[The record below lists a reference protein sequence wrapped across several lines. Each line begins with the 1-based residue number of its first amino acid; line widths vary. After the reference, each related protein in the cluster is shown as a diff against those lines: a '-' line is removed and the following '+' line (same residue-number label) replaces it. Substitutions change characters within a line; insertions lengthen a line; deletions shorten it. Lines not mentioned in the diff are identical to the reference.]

1 MSASLPT
8 GRRFIQKILTSTGI
22 YAALACVV
30 ISLYLSGLL
39 RLTTQQWQGFFQIVA
54 GVFVPNAFSKGVP
67 H

>member
-8 GRRFIQKILTSTGI
+8 GRRFIQKVLTYTGI

-39 RLTTQQWQGFFQIVA
+39 RLTTQ
-54 GVFVPNAFSKGVP
+54 
-67 H
+67 